1 MRGSITGTLGV
12 LYSSPAKALVTCPFI
27 AWVAVVEEDGVALHQ
42 VDGELLVVS
51 CYIML
56 IYEMSFA

>member
-27 AWVAVVEEDGVALHQ
+27 AWVAVVEEDRVALHQ
-42 VDGELLVVS
+42 VDGELLVVVS

-56 IYEMSFA
+56 MKYMK